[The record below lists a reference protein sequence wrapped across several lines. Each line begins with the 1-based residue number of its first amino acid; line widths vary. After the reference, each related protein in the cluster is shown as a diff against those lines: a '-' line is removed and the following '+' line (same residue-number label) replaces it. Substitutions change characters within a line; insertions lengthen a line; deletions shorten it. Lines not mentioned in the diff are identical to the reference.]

1 VTSADLVLTISA
13 DYRSAPNHLGRRDG
27 DAVTQRSTPGEGAI
41 AQRDAHQLRRGTL
54 GVLGIAFFVVSAAAP
69 LTAMAGGAPVA
80 MLLGN
85 GPGIPAAY
93 VVVSVLLIIFS
104 VGYTAMAR
112 HHTSTGAF
120 YSYVARGLKQPAGG
134 AAALIALLGYNA
146 MQIGL
151 YGLFGAAASGFF
163 TEQLDITLPWYVYVF
178 LAMAVIAV
186 LGYRQVDLSVRVL
199 AVLVTLEFLI
209 VLVLDVAI
217 LVKGGAGGDAG
228 ITLTPFSW
236 SSFTG
241 GSLAIALL
249 FNFASFIGFEATT
262 IYSEEAKDPKRTVPR
277 ATYVA
282 VLTIGVFYTVT
293 TWLMVEGQGAG
304 GLQEFLGTLKPDPT
318 AFLFVL
324 GGTYIGS
331 TLTTLMSL
339 LFISSVFAAL
349 LAFHN
354 AVARY
359 LFALGREGLVPAVL
373 GRTHARHLSPHT
385 GSASQSLL
393 AVVIVLLFVVTG
405 QDPVLALFTW
415 LTQLGTLAIIV
426 LMALASFAVVAFFA
440 ANRGLDPNVLR
451 TTGATVVGGVAM
463 ACVAVYAAS
472 QFGLLIGDPTSALRW
487 VLPAL
492 ILLAAVAG
500 VIAALT
506 LRGRSPE
513 LYAQMGRHRDA
524 IPGG

>member
-1 VTSADLVLTISA
+1 MSEQ
-13 DYRSAPNHLGRRDG
+13 P
-27 DAVTQRSTPGEGAI
+27 TPPGSDI
-41 AQRDAHQLRRGTL
+41 AQRDSHQLRRGTL
-54 GVLGIAFFVVSAAAP
+54 GVLGVAFFVVSAAAP

-93 VVVSVLLIIFS
+93 VVVSLILIIFS

-134 AAALIALLGYNA
+134 AAAIIALLGYNA

-163 TEQLDITLPWYVYVF
+163 SDVLGLNVPWWVF
-178 LAMAVIAV
+178 VFVAMAIIGVC
-186 LGYRQVDLSVRVL
+186 GYRQVDLSAKIL
-199 AVLVTLEFLI
+199 AVLVSLEFLI

-217 LVKGGAGGDAG
+217 LIKGGEGGGAPL
-228 ITLTPFSW
+228 TATPFTPA
-236 SSFTG
+236 SFLS
-241 GSLAIALL
+241 GSVAIALL

-277 ATYVA
+277 ATFLA
-282 VLTIGVFYTVT
+282 VLTIGFFYTLT
-293 TWLMVEGQGAG
+293 TWLMVEGQGAA
-304 GLQEFLGTLKPDPT
+304 GLQEYIAGLTPDPT
-318 AFLFVL
+318 AFLFEL
-324 GGTYIGS
+324 SATYIGG
-331 TLTTLMSL
+331 TLTTVMSL

-359 LFALGREGLVPAVL
+359 LYALGREGLVPAAL
-373 GRTHARHLSPHT
+373 GRTHKIHLSPHV
-385 GSASQSLL
+385 GSLSQTVL
-393 AVVIVLLFVVTG
+393 AVIIVLLFVITA

-426 LMALASFAVVAFFA
+426 LMAIASFAVVAFFA
-440 ANRGLDPNVLR
+440 ANRGLDNNPLR
-451 TTGATVVGGVAM
+451 TTVAPIVGGLAMTAVAI
-463 ACVAVYAAS
+463 YAAS
-472 QFGLLIGDPTSALRW
+472 QFGLLIGNPESPLRWLLPGLIIVAAAAGVGTALALRS
-487 VLPAL
+487 
-492 ILLAAVAG
+492 
-500 VIAALT
+500 
-506 LRGRSPE
+506 RSPE
-513 LYAQMGRHRDA
+513 LYAQMGRHRDMSLT
-524 IPGG
+524 PD

>member
-1 VTSADLVLTISA
+1 MAETSA
-13 DYRSAPNHLGRRDG
+13 
-27 DAVTQRSTPGEGAI
+27 QGETDI

-93 VVVSVLLIIFS
+93 VVVGALLLIFA

-134 AAALIALLGYNA
+134 SAAIIALLGYNA

-151 YGLFGAAASGFF
+151 YGLFGAAAASFF
-163 TEQLDITLPWYVYVF
+163 TDHLSITVPWYIYVF
-178 LAMAVIAV
+178 VAMAIIAV
-186 LGYRQVDLSVRVL
+186 LGYRQVDLSVKVL
-199 AVLVTLEFLI
+199 AVLVSLEFLI
-209 VLVLDVAI
+209 VLILDVAI
-217 LVKGGAGGDAG
+217 LVKGGSGGHTS

-236 SSFTG
+236 SSFTS
-241 GSLAIALL
+241 GSIAIALL
-249 FNFASFIGFEATT
+249 FNAASFIGFEATT
-262 IYSEEAKDPKRTVPR
+262 IYSEEARDPRRTVPR

-282 VLTIGVFYTVT
+282 VLTIAVFYSVT

-304 GLQEFLGTLKPDPT
+304 GLQQYLGGLKPDPT
-318 AFLFVL
+318 SFLFVL
-324 GGTYIGS
+324 GDTYIGS

-373 GRTHARHLSPHT
+373 GRTHTKHLSPHT
-385 GSASQSLL
+385 GSIGQSGL
-393 AVVIVLLFVVTG
+393 AFVVVLLFVVTG
-405 QDPVLALFTW
+405 RDPVLALFTW

-440 ANRGLDPNVLR
+440 ANRGLDANVFR
-451 TTGATVVGGVAM
+451 TTVAPAVAGVSLAG
-463 ACVAVYAAS
+463 VAVYAAS
-472 QFGLLIGDPTSALRW
+472 QFGLLIGDPTSSLRW
-487 VLPAL
+487 ELPGL
-492 ILLAAVAG
+492 IVVAAVAG
-500 VIAALT
+500 VVAAFL
-506 LRGRSPE
+506 LRRRSPQ
-513 LYAQMGRHRDA
+513 LYAQMGRHRDSSSA
-524 IPGG
+524 